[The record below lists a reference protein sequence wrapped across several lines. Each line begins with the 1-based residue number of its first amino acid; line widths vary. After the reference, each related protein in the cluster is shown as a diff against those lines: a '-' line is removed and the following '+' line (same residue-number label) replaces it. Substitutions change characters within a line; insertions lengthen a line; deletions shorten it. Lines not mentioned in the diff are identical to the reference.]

1 MANDMPQRPAT
12 ISQADLNRVMNVAK
26 KHKAAAIEVVFQS
39 GDVVRVLLGESE
51 NSGDKVTVKVVKKA
65 PIRLG

>member
-1 MANDMPQRPAT
+1 MPQRPAT
-12 ISQADLNRVMNVAK
+12 ISQADLNRVMNVAR
-26 KHKAAAIEVVFQS
+26 KHKAAAVEVVFQS